1 MKQLAILLLSTIFM
15 QCQPPKKELM
25 PETDFYISE
34 HSITYKKQELPF
46 GKSVAEWVK
55 IFGKYD
61 RANPHLDKKGII
73 RRNYIWDGL
82 GIAIEE
88 HGEDEEKKIV
98 PDFYIFFMNL
108 DSPLGQ
114 MGKLEEAKGR
124 VSVAYIKDKDKK
136 TGWFTSDADYADMEK
151 RNTTG
156 SEAPKN
162 FIYPFKIYSKSL
174 NIEGAEVKAGMK
186 VSDINKKREEADLPV
201 IKYYDADLNSK
212 HEDGSTTTLSNGYF
226 TTFNGFL
233 TPEEQAKAVFYNIMY
248 RQTEGEIEYI
258 RIVHDKGQEYYKY

>member
-1 MKQLAILLLSTIFM
+1 MKQLVILLLSTVLM
-15 QCQPPKKELM
+15 QCQTPKKELM
-25 PETDFYISE
+25 LKTDFYISE
-34 HSITYKKQELPF
+34 HSITYKNKELPF
-46 GKSVAEWVK
+46 GKPVAEWIKV
-55 IFGKYD
+55 FGKYD
-61 RANPHLDKKGII
+61 RIFQTTV
-73 RRNYIWDGL
+73 YIWDDL
-82 GIAIEE
+82 GIYISES
-88 HGEDEEKKIV
+88 EKNTDINELH
-98 PDFYIFFMNL
+98 IFFMNL

-114 MGKLEEAKGR
+114 RGKLEEAKGR
-124 VSVAYIKDKDKK
+124 VSVAFIKEKDKNVDLYE
-136 TGWFTSDADYADMEK
+136 ADYKKEKYERIEK

-186 VSDINKKREEADLPV
+186 VSDINKKRAAADLPV

-233 TPEEQAKAVFYNIMY
+233 TPEEQAKADFYNIMY

-258 RIVHDKGQEYYKY
+258 RIVHDKGQEYFKF

>member
-1 MKQLAILLLSTIFM
+1 M
-15 QCQPPKKELM
+15 QCQTSKKETM
-25 PETDFYISE
+25 PDTEFYISE
-34 HSITYKKQELPF
+34 HNITYKRKELPF

-61 RANPHLDKKGII
+61 RIFQTSV
-73 RRNYIWDGL
+73 YIWDDL
-82 GIAIEE
+82 GIYVSESDKDNSI
-88 HGEDEEKKIV
+88 DELH
-98 PDFYIFFMNL
+98 IFFMNL

-124 VSVAYIKDKDKK
+124 ETLESIR
-136 TGWFTSDADYADMEK
+136 K
-151 RNTTG
+151 RNDYSELYNEKEIIEKINKDLNTG
-156 SEAPKN
+156 SGAPQN

-186 VSDINKKREEADLPV
+186 VTDINKKRLAVDLPV
-201 IKYYDADLNSK
+201 IKYYDADMNSK
-212 HEDGSTTTLSNGYF
+212 NEDGSLSTLSNGYF
-226 TTFNGFL
+226 TTFNGFDND
-233 TPEEQAKAVFYNIMY
+233 EERSKADFYNIMY

>member
-1 MKQLAILLLSTIFM
+1 MKQFAILILSSILM
-15 QCQPPKKELM
+15 QCQTSKKETM
-25 PETDFYISE
+25 PQTDFYISE
-34 HSITYKKQELPF
+34 HSISYKSKELPF

-61 RANPHLDKKGII
+61 RIFQTTV
-73 RRNYIWDGL
+73 YIWDDL
-82 GIAIEE
+82 GIYVSESDKNNSI
-88 HGEDEEKKIV
+88 DELH
-98 PDFYIFFMNL
+98 IFFMNL

-124 VSVAYIKDKDKK
+124 ETLESIR
-136 TGWFTSDADYADMEK
+136 K
-151 RNTTG
+151 RNDYSELYNDKEIIEKINEDLNTG
-156 SEAPKN
+156 SGAPQN

-186 VSDINKKREEADLPV
+186 VTDINKKRLAVDLPV
-201 IKYYDADLNSK
+201 IKYYDADMNSK
-212 HEDGSTTTLSNGYF
+212 NEDGSLTTLSNGYF
-226 TTFNGFL
+226 TTFNGFDND
-233 TPEEQAKAVFYNIMY
+233 EERSKADFYNIMY

>member
-1 MKQLAILLLSTIFM
+1 MKQLAIILLSTILM
-15 QCQPPKKELM
+15 QCQTPKKELM
-25 PETDFYISE
+25 PGTEFYISE
-34 HSITYKKQELPF
+34 HSITYRNNELPF
-46 GKSVAEWVK
+46 GKPIAEWIKV
-55 IFGKYD
+55 FGKYD
-61 RANPHLDKKGII
+61 RIFQTTI
-73 RRNYIWDGL
+73 YIWDDL
-82 GIAIEE
+82 GIYVSESEKNTDI
-88 HGEDEEKKIV
+88 DELH
-98 PDFYIFFMNL
+98 IFFMNL

-124 VSVAYIKDKDKK
+124 VSVAFIKEKDKK

-151 RNTTG
+151 SETVG

-201 IKYYDADLNSK
+201 IKYYDADLNSN

-233 TPEEQAKAVFYNIMY
+233 TPDEQAKADFYNIMY

>member
-15 QCQPPKKELM
+15 QCQTPKKEFM
-25 PETDFYISE
+25 PETGFYISK
-34 HSITYKKQELPF
+34 HSITYKNQKLPF
-46 GKSVAEWVK
+46 GKPIAEWVK

-61 RANPHLDKKGII
+61 RTIPYE
-73 RRNYIWDGL
+73 RYVWDSL
-82 GIAIEE
+82 GISINSTQKNSEI
-88 HGEDEEKKIV
+88 DE
-98 PDFYIFFMNL
+98 FFIFFMNL
-108 DSPLGQ
+108 ESPLGQ
-114 MGKLEEAKGR
+114 MGKLQEAKGR
-124 VSVAYIKDKDKK
+124 VSVAFIKDKDKNV
-136 TGWFTSDADYADMEK
+136 DLYDEDYKKEKYERIEK
-151 RNTTG
+151 RNTIG

-186 VSDINKKREEADLPV
+186 VSDINKKREAADLPV

-233 TPEEQAKAVFYNIMY
+233 TPEEQAKADFYNIMY

-258 RIVHDKGQEYYKY
+258 RIVNDKGQEYFKF